1 MVFVISNFLHLNTN
15 FWTENKLPDASED
28 IQCTFVMKFEECEV
42 LIVLYEERD
51 TCEMCCVSLPFDT
64 SKSCEAA
71 DNWVFK
77 E

>member
-1 MVFVISNFLHLNTN
+1 
-15 FWTENKLPDASED
+15 
-28 IQCTFVMKFEECEV
+28 MKFEECEV